1 MEGKG
6 VVKYIDNQKIIIASY
21 KKSSCDKCK
30 TCTEGG
36 KFQSECEFRIK
47 KNPGIEI
54 GDIVSFS
61 VKDKKILQYSFV
73 VYIFPIFGFFLGN
86 YLVKRFFSSS
96 SELIEVLGSFL
107 GMVVFFLFVNIFDR
121 RQGETILDTL
131 ELVKKNTIQGE

>member
-6 VVKYIDNQKIIIASY
+6 VVKYIDKHKVIILSY

-47 KNPGIEI
+47 KNPGIKT
-54 GDIVSFS
+54 GDIVLFS
-61 VKDKKILQYSFV
+61 VKDKKVLQYSFV
-73 VYIFPIFGFFLGN
+73 IYIFPIIGFFLGN
-86 YLVKRFFSSS
+86 YLVKALFTNS
-96 SELIEVLGSFL
+96 SEIIEVLGSFL
-107 GMVVFFLFVNIFDR
+107 GMAMFFLFVNIFDR
-121 RQGETILDTL
+121 KQGDTILDKL